1 MAVRRRAGNAAFHK
15 EHPAF
20 RAFAGFV
27 RNDFRMH
34 GAGVFDPLRQGR
46 RIKFRDV
53 WCKSPIAEQ
62 FAQILQSGD
71 QARLRHLRHHVG
83 SGQRAKIGLTKRE
96 NAPGSRHLGPDD
108 AGRIGQRSGQGP
120 RDQQDVRVARRHRA
134 DQPCGVQIETK
145 RIRDV
150 LSRHHERAQIPRHG
164 PGDQPAETA
173 QQTLTCPGQ
182 IHHCR
187 LSAPWL
193 HP

>member
-1 MAVRRRAGNAAFHK
+1 MAVRRRAGNPAFHK

-20 RAFAGFV
+20 RAFAGCV
-27 RNDFRMH
+27 RNDFGVH
-34 GAGVFDPLRQGR
+34 GAGVFDPLRQRR

-53 WCKSPIAEQ
+53 WCKSPFAEQ
-62 FAQILQSGD
+62 LAQILQSGD
-71 QARLRHLRHHVG
+71 QARLRHLRHHVRR
-83 SGQRAKIGLTKRE
+83 GQRAKIDLTKRQ
-96 NAPGSRHLGPDD
+96 NAPGAWHLGPDD
-108 AGRIGQRSGQGP
+108 AGRIGQLGRQGP

-145 RIRDV
+145 GICDI
-150 LSRHHERAQIPRHG
+150 LTGNNERAQIPRHG